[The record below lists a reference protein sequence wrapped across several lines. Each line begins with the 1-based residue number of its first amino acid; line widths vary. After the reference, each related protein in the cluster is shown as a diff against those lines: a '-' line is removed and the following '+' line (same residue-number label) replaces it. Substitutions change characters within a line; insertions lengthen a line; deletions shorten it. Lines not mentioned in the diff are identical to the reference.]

1 METMNRWAFD
11 VEVFPNFFCCTFMR
25 IDRSETK
32 TFIIFEGKNEAKE
45 MGEFLKSP
53 GLFLVSFNGISYDL
67 PVIRYVISYD
77 GFNANKDIYTLST
90 KLVSDFSKDD
100 PLVRKLRYP
109 YEKGS
114 WIHQDLMSMMG
125 FLKTGVGLKQCS
137 VNLKWKRV
145 QDLPFHYDYVVKPED
160 TESIVNYNKNDVL
173 ITIELYNDEEVYKI
187 RTLRESVAEIYG
199 DSILSASD
207 SAMANTILETLYEKE
222 TNISKKVFK
231 EGRTPRYKVFLSDVI
246 FDRVSFKT
254 VELQEFLDQLSTRV
268 LTAIN
273 DFKFSESL
281 YFYGNKFNF
290 GIGGLHTDEP
300 PSHHIPGDG
309 RKILSA
315 DVASFYPSIMCNYEV
330 KPAHLNN
337 KFLPIMRTVRK
348 ERLEAKKAGDKTK
361 DGSYKI
367 VINSTFGKLGF
378 KEYWLYDPL
387 AMLKVT
393 VNGQLF
399 LMMLVER
406 LEIAGIKV
414 ISANTDGIEVILN
427 KEMEPAFYE
436 IAKQWEKDTTFELE
450 YAEYKIYIKRDVNN
464 YIALCSDGKVKEKG
478 IFVRKIDLKKSYH
491 MPIVAK
497 ALYSYFISGITVRET
512 LNGCRD
518 IMEFCISQKSGSDFE
533 IELHTI
539 NGIKKLQKT
548 NRFFISRKGGTLI
561 KRGGVK
567 KTIGLYVGSNVT
579 VLNTFDPNVPFEEY
593 DVNLAFYER
602 EVMKIIDLIE
612 PKQDSL
618 FDLGTLDNGVKT
630 KNTFKPVIREE
641 LPKAITVKSLNKLPR
656 DEMMDSLKD
665 IVSKNECLNG
675 ISPRY
680 VYVLSFNTKSL
691 MAEVYCLAKGVI
703 QELEVDKSAYK
714 KSKMEAGQLVL
725 CTRFSKYNGLHIIAE
740 YKITDKIE
748 EDNKT
753 LI

>member
-1 METMNRWAFD
+1 MTVYCYDIECFS
-11 VEVFPNFFCCTFMR
+11 NFFSATFV
-25 IDRSETK
+25 DVTGKEEPG
-32 TFIIFEGKNEAKE
+32 IFYITPEHDQSKE
-45 MGEFLKSP
+45 LIEFLNTEMT
-53 GLFLVSFNGISYDL
+53 LVGYNNDSYDNPML
-67 PVIRYVISYD
+67 RYLMAYKGPKINTALHNISKKLIDSYD
-77 GFNANKDIYTLST
+77 
-90 KLVSDFSKDD
+90 KDD
-100 PLVRKLRYP
+100 KVIMSLRYP
-109 YEKGS
+109 RDIHYS
-114 WIHQDLMSMMG
+114 WKSVDLMRILAFDKLGIS
-125 FLKTGVGLKQCS
+125 LKQTAI
-137 VNLKWKRV
+137 NLKWYRI
-145 QDLPFHYDYVVKPED
+145 QDLPIHYSSEVKPDEID
-160 TESIVNYNKNDVL
+160 MILDYNMNDVL
-173 ITIELYNDEEVYKI
+173 ITRRLYEEI
-187 RTLRESVAEIYG
+187 TPLRELRSEL
-199 DSILSASD
+199 SILYDVDLSSASD
-207 SAMANTILETLYEKE
+207 SRMANLILEQIYTKEEKVNLKNLRE
-222 TNISKKVFK
+222 MRTEREKVFVGDCIADFIVFTSTELK
-231 EGRTPRYKVFLSDVI
+231 ELLERIS
-246 FDRVSFKT
+246 
-254 VELQEFLDQLSTRV
+254 STIV
-268 LTAIN
+268 YAYN
-273 DFKFSESL
+273 DFRYSESIQ
-281 YFYGNKFNF
+281 YAGCNF
-290 GIGGLHTDEP
+290 LLGIGGLHTKDEP
-300 PSHHIPGDG
+300 GVFANSEDFIIQDM
-309 RKILSA
+309 
-315 DVASFYPSIMCNYEV
+315 DVASYYPNLIINNNFYP
-330 KPAHLNN
+330 KHLGEGFIRVL
-337 KFLPIMRTVRK
+337 KKITE
-348 ERLEAKKAGDKTK
+348 ERITAKKSGYKVKA
-361 DGSYKI
+361 DGLKI
-367 VINSTFGKLGF
+367 TVNSLFGKLGSKTF
-378 KEYWLYDPL
+378 WLYDPKQ
-387 AMLKVT
+387 MLST
-393 VNGQLF
+393 TISGQLG
-399 LMMLVER
+399 LLMLVEG
-406 LEIAGIKV
+406 LHNAGIGI
-414 ISANTDGIEVILN
+414 ISCNTDGVVCKIPKNLES
-427 KEMEPAFYE
+427 KYYE
-436 IAKQWEKDTTFELE
+436 IAKNWETLTGLELE
-450 YAEYKIYIKRDVNN
+450 FTPYKKYIRRDVNS
-464 YIALCSDGKVKEKG
+464 YITEKKDGKTKEKG
-478 IFVRKIDLKKSYH
+478 VFLKEVDLKKSFH

-512 LNGCRD
+512 LNSCRD

-579 VLNTFDPNVPFEEY
+579 VLNTFDPKVPFEEY

-680 VYVLSFNTKSL
+680 VYVVSFNTKSL